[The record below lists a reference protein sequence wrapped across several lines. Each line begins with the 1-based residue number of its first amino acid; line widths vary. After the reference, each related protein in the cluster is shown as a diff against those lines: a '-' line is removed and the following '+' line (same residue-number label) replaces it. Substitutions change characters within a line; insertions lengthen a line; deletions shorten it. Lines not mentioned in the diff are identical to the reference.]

1 VVTEEATIEEEVTIT
16 KEVTGRKVVMRLKKS
31 KLVVTMIV
39 RSE

>member
-16 KEVTGRKVVMRLKKS
+16 KAVIGRKVVMRLKKS